1 MGGSQCRSS
10 QLSFKVEGL
19 YEADIAVGLE
29 KMGTM
34 G

>member
-10 QLSFKVEGL
+10 LLSLKGEGL

-29 KMGTM
+29 KMGQM